1 MALFFRL
8 HLILI
13 VWMVSSATAAT
24 TDISGPVNTSNKV
37 IFSSVHTPDTPL
49 YQWMDL
55 VYNDLFSRMGYSFE
69 LWSMPSMRANYEA
82 EAGHITGQVR
92 RVKKFQEKV
101 QNQIRVPEPLYTL
114 KVVALAR
121 RSHPIQYE
129 GIKDWQDLSKFNPN
143 VEYIQGYQTA
153 KNYLNS
159 LFKPDKISTAVT
171 AESGFNKL
179 KSAYTDVLIM
189 TYLEALPY
197 LNSGEF
203 KNYIAPAGILAEM
216 DVHPYVHK
224 NFSHLIPQMAET
236 IQEMKKEGLI
246 EQYWSDAY
254 KIDGVNIYPN

>member
-13 VWMVSSATAAT
+13 IWIVSPATAT
-24 TDISGPVNTSNKV
+24 TTEMSEPSNTSNKV

-55 VYNDLFSRMGYSFE
+55 VYTDLFTRLGYSFE
-69 LWSMPSMRANYEA
+69 LRSMPSKRANYEA

-101 QNQIRVPEPLYTL
+101 HNQIRVPESLYTL
-114 KVVALAR
+114 KVIALAR
-121 RSHPIQYE
+121 KSHSIQDA
-129 GIKDWQDLSKFNPN
+129 GVKDWQDLSKFILN
-143 VEYIQGYQTA
+143 VEYIQGYQIA

-159 LFKPDKISTAVT
+159 LFMPERISTTNT
-171 AESGFNKL
+171 AKEGFNKL

-189 TYLEALPY
+189 TYLGALPY
-197 LNSGEF
+197 LNSAEF
-203 KNYIAPAGILAEM
+203 NNYIAPAGVLAEM

-236 IQEMKKEGLI
+236 LQEMKQEGLI
-246 EQYWSDAY
+246 EQYLTDAY
-254 KIDGVNIYPN
+254 HIDSVNM